1 MNFLTGIYSDAS
13 YRFYWD
19 TNPRFCVAAVA
30 SHVEDAEKVSQVLQ
44 QVSPRMTIVCTDK
57 IVLDT
62 SRKAASSS
70 DASQLLRS
78 DWCVKRQKSVFSC
91 IVLVCF
97 LDRLGVNVTAA
108 KLSEELVL
116 CLGASVESMRCDVVF
131 APVAESTA
139 DSNEELRDS
148 IEKSLRSLLGS
159 RLAGSVLQTIEN
171 GVWRG
176 IAALQSLVFDS
187 TVAYHKGEVRRLR
200 DRKEMLNDDSDQRRA
215 LPGLHFKIGWHYLV
229 LHNFSS
235 ARQQM
240 LSSSEVYQEI
250 RCFVDWI
257 GTAYGGSVKDECQ
270 TVVLVLTKV
279 MEAEWLE
286 YLARKTENLMARQC
300 CDYLVASAQALQ
312 DCDAFFPS
320 RKESIAIEAPS
331 HIGEEELLGNHASA
345 LWKSFDKSA
354 LRGRIARLLAEAKA
368 VSSSRETEVDYLAF
382 LAGNEL
388 MDGVPD
394 TEMIDRMLVKA
405 SSTIISRLAEM
416 AWGSARS
423 WSALSPRLTIALLL
437 HGCVDALGHAEQER
451 YYLRMHELEGC
462 LHNDVVLEYPKGRL
476 QSPFT
481 AVAYFDEESAKVVG
495 DSARVVVTLYS
506 TSAAC
511 IDVDVRMLA
520 LSSGTVAGAT
530 ETQVPF
536 SPARCVKLSASC
548 PQELA
553 VDVPLSHSGEYVCS
567 SLTADVHVGGICA
580 TTRWRFAVGP
590 SSVAGRS
597 AAGTRAVL
605 SAKIYRQVLQVL
617 NPPTTFRVECPSL
630 LEAVEGECAE
640 CDIVISCALLG
651 VRNGYMTLPHEP
663 KLFRAVCWASAN
675 EPLPVTE
682 TGGQARYAVPDL
694 AADESVRLLV
704 SIACI
709 RSAEF
714 RLPIAF
720 EYSTDRYGGVSCCR
734 TLHISVD
741 PPFNA
746 EHSMIGGSLWGD
758 AAAAMSVPSTSSSYA
773 QYDKS
778 VLVKAADIFSSP
790 LVTNW
795 KDDCALYFFTKET
808 TAKEFVFQRGDT
820 VTLSSTFR
828 CTAKR
833 GITVL
838 HAEVVAGDD
847 VDVLSFCCGEE
858 SSFLE
863 EGECVTMV
871 TRFQAKRLGRF
882 NPGFIRIFFAPQR
895 TAARLY
901 SDVCIPTVYIED
913 FGVQV
918 SAKYPLV
925 TPYGSPL
932 ELDVSIYNAAGV
944 PFIGELLLDPQTD
957 DFVCA
962 ATTRR
967 SLQIGPTEGSV
978 TRYVLTPLRAGEL
991 KLPRFHVRCDA
1002 TSRLVASADESY
1014 VVHVLP

>member
-1 MNFLTGIYSDAS
+1 
-13 YRFYWD
+13 
-19 TNPRFCVAAVA
+19 
-30 SHVEDAEKVSQVLQ
+30 
-44 QVSPRMTIVCTDK
+44 
-57 IVLDT
+57 
-62 SRKAASSS
+62 
-70 DASQLLRS
+70 
-78 DWCVKRQKSVFSC
+78 
-91 IVLVCF
+91 
-97 LDRLGVNVTAA
+97 
-108 KLSEELVL
+108 
-116 CLGASVESMRCDVVF
+116 MRCDVVF
-131 APVAESTA
+131 APVVESTA
-139 DSNEELRDS
+139 ESKEELRDS

-159 RLAGSVLQTIEN
+159 RLAGSALQTIEN

-200 DRKEMLNDDSDQRRA
+200 DRKEMLNDDSNQRLA

-229 LHNFSS
+229 LHEFSS
-235 ARQQM
+235 TRQQM
-240 LSSSEVYQEI
+240 LSGLRKIKTLFPLFPSFEARLCGSVFLWHFLFCVSVSEGHLSSSSEVYQEI

-257 GTAYGGSVKDECQ
+257 GTAYGGGVKDECQ

-286 YLARKTENLMARQC
+286 YLARKTENLEARQC
-300 CDYLVASAQALQ
+300 CDYLVAAAQALQ
-312 DCDAFFPS
+312 DCDAFLPS
-320 RKESIAIEAPS
+320 RKEGIAIEAPP

-354 LRGRIARLLAEAKA
+354 LRGRITRLLAEAKA
-368 VSSSRETEVDYLAF
+368 ACSSRETEVEYLAF

-388 MDGVPD
+388 IDGVPD
-394 TEMIDRMLVKA
+394 TEAIDRMLVKA
-405 SSTIISRLAEM
+405 SSTIISRLAAM
-416 AWGSARS
+416 AWGSASS
-423 WSALSPRLTIALLL
+423 WSALSPRLTAALLL
-437 HGCVDALGHAEQER
+437 HGCVDALGHADQER
-451 YYLRMHELEGC
+451 YHLRMHELEGC

-476 QSPFT
+476 QAPFT

-506 TSAAC
+506 TSAAS
-511 IDVDVRMLA
+511 ISVDVRMLT

-553 VDVPLSHSGEYVCS
+553 VDVPLSHSGEYVCT

-590 SSVAGRS
+590 SSVAGKS
-597 AAGTRAVL
+597 ATATRAAF
-605 SAKIYRQVLQVL
+605 SAKISRQVLQVS
-617 NPPTTFRVECPSL
+617 NPSTIFRVECPSL

-663 KLFRAVCWASAN
+663 NLFRAVCWTSAN

-682 TGGQARYAVPDL
+682 TGGQVRYAVPDL
-694 AADESVRLLV
+694 AADESVHLVV

-758 AAAAMSVPSTSSSYA
+758 AAAAMSVPSMSLSYA

-795 KDDCALYFFTKET
+795 KDDCALYFFTKGT
-808 TAKEFVFQRGDT
+808 TAKEFVFQRDDT

-838 HAEVVAGDD
+838 HADVVTGDD

-858 SSFLE
+858 GSFLE

-882 NPGFIRIFFAPQR
+882 NPGFIRVFFAPQR

-901 SDVCIPTVYIED
+901 SDVCIPAVYIED

-925 TPYGSPL
+925 APYGSPL
-932 ELDVSIYNAAGV
+932 ELDVSVYNAAGV
-944 PFIGELLLDPQTD
+944 PFIGELLLDPQAD

-967 SLQIGPTEGSV
+967 SLQIGPAEGSV

-1014 VVHVLP
+1014 VVHILPCDPEG

>member
-368 VSSSRETEVDYLAF
+368 VSSSRETEVEYLAF

-511 IDVDVRMLA
+511 INVDVRMLA

-553 VDVPLSHSGEYVCS
+553 VDVPLSHSGEYVCT